1 MMEFYSKKEKQGSIL
16 NKENWKFIASNS
28 RYKVTETVIKVIR
41 LWLNQSN
48 RILAQTS
55 SGGRRGRIWSDMES
69 DQASRLNSLSR
80 VSVSWVARG
89 EASLS

>member
-16 NKENWKFIASNS
+16 NKENWTFIASNS
-28 RYKVTETVIKVIR
+28 RYEVTETVTKVLR
-41 LWLNQSN
+41 FWLSRSN

-55 SGGRRGRIWSDMES
+55 SGGRRRRIWSDMES
-69 DQASRLNSLSR
+69 DQVSRLNSRSR
-80 VSVSWVARG
+80 VSLSWVARG